1 MRYVKEITKIR
12 SCQVAVC
19 GGGFAGFAAAYAAA
33 REGLRVLLIERNGA
47 LGGVGTLGL
56 VNHLLGARAFVGKE
70 CKTCVGGL
78 FAQIEDTLLKRCAA
92 IDYKSVDLSLPP
104 HGWFKGLGIGLV
116 FDNEEMKRL
125 LEELLSEVGVEILY
139 YTDVIDVIRHGEKA
153 ESLVIHNKSGFCE
166 VRADYFVDATG
177 DGDIYAM
184 AGCPFEFGNEEGGLA
199 AASLEMHVENVDH
212 QALINYM
219 KRTDDR
225 RFRAIIG
232 TLKEAGI
239 WRFPYEIFISVMMT
253 RPDVFM
259 INTIRQVGIN
269 GTDAE
274 SLSRGVLEGR
284 KESFALL
291 EIMRN
296 HFPGFSNAQIRS
308 IAPSIGIR
316 ETRRLKAM
324 HVLGVEDLIKGES
337 FPDSIALSGYGWDM
351 PDPKHPSYQPYH
363 GVARRSPFTEI
374 PYRSLLPLG
383 VDNLIAVGRCIGAER
398 EALGAIRVMAPC
410 IAMGEAAGIAASL
423 ALRENCPYR
432 HVDISVLRE
441 RLIRHG
447 GIVSRNQITQ

>member
-1 MRYVKEITKIR
+1 MQYIKEITKVR
-12 SCQVAVC
+12 SCQVAIC

-33 REGLRVLLIERNGA
+33 REGMKVLLIERNGA

-56 VNHLLGARAFVGKE
+56 VNHLLGARAFEGKT

-78 FAQIEDTLLKRCAA
+78 FARIEEELLKRSAA
-92 IDYKSVDLSLPP
+92 VNYKSTDLSLPP
-104 HGWFKGLGIGLV
+104 HGWFKTLGIGLI

-139 YTDVIDVIRHGEKA
+139 YTDVIDVIRCGERL
-153 ESLVIHNKSGFCE
+153 ESLVIHNKSGLAT

-184 AGCPFEFGNEEGGLA
+184 AGCPFEFGNTEGGLA
-199 AASLEMHVENVDH
+199 AASLEMHVENVDSD
-212 QALINYM
+212 ALTDYM

-232 TLKEAGI
+232 NLKEAGI
-239 WRFPYEIFISVMMT
+239 WRFPYEIFISVMLT

-274 SLSRGVLEGR
+274 SLSHGVLEGR
-284 KESFALL
+284 RESFALL
-291 EIMRN
+291 EIMRA
-296 HFPGFSNAQIRS
+296 HFPGFAHARIRS

-316 ETRRLKAM
+316 ETRRLKAL
-324 HVLGVEDLIKGES
+324 HVLGVNDLILGEA

-363 GVARRSPFTEI
+363 GVARKSAFTEI

-410 IAMGEAAGIAASL
+410 IAMGEAAGVAASL
-423 ALRENCPYR
+423 ALRERLPYR
-432 HVDISVLRE
+432 DVNISALRE
-441 RLIRHG
+441 RLTAHG
-447 GIVSRNQITQ
+447 CIVSREQIE